1 MRPEDRPLFL
11 TGYRGS
17 GKSTVARLLAQRLG
31 WTWLDADVVLEQRSG
46 RTIREIFAE
55 QGEPAFRDLEAAL
68 LAELCACPRHVIAT
82 GGGVILRADN
92 RQRMKQAGRIVW
104 LTAEPGVLWQRLLE
118 DAATSLR
125 RPDLSV
131 GGLAEI
137 EDLLR
142 VRQPLYEACAD
153 WIVDTTQ
160 RSPDEVV
167 DMILHQW
174 PGTPA

>member
-1 MRPEDRPLFL
+1 MSPEDRPLFL
-11 TGYRGS
+11 TGYRGT

-31 WTWLDADVVLEQRSG
+31 WAWLDADVVLQQRSG

-92 RQRMKQAGRIVW
+92 RRRMKQAGRIIW
-104 LTAEPGVLWQRLLE
+104 LTAEPAVLWQRLQG
-118 DAATSLR
+118 DAASSQR

-153 WIVDTTQ
+153 WTVDTTH
-160 RSPDEVV
+160 RSADEVV
-167 DMILHQW
+167 DMILHHW